1 MRGLYLAS
9 CVVQEHMQL
18 WCNRVYREN
27 DKCYF
32 KATGPTVNTEATQR
46 FFHTWEAKVSGPS
59 TMYLFSRPLF

>member
-1 MRGLYLAS
+1 
-9 CVVQEHMQL
+9 MQL